1 MILISFKS
9 QREPK
14 AVLQDYN
21 PSAWAIHWATLG
33 DRGQL
38 GLSGKTVSQK
48 KIKAK
53 ELNESIN
60 VKEFNPKSSQE
71 P

>member
-1 MILISFKS
+1 MVLISFKS

-21 PSAWAIHWATLG
+21 PSAWEIYWATLG

-48 KIKAK
+48 KKVK
-53 ELNESIN
+53 EINESIN

-71 P
+71 S